1 MPILFGQIHREIN
14 ISLHGA
20 LRKSAGKKTGG
31 CQYKSKEEGMKI
43 YVKFRWGLKEAIDP
57 AELQK

>member
-1 MPILFGQIHREIN
+1 MPILFSQIHGEIN

-20 LRKSAGKKTGG
+20 LRKSAGKKTGR
-31 CQYKSKEEGMKI
+31 CQYESKEEVVKI
-43 YVKFRWGLKEAIDP
+43 YVKFRWGLKETTDP